1 MQKIDQKM
9 LKYIET
15 IHLVIH
21 VFHQLFLSNMNS
33 CVEWILL
40 HKFSPNLVDLRIVV
54 YVVYYISEFH
64 WSGFCEIT

>member
-9 LKYIET
+9 LKYIKP

-40 HKFSPNLVDLRIVV
+40 HEFSPNLVDLRDRKSVV
-54 YVVYYISEFH
+54 
-64 WSGFCEIT
+64 